1 MDSRPESAT
10 RPAPASQPEASAS
23 NPPAFAS
30 TRSGLDALDAPKV
43 DEQMSAEMDE
53 AMRSAMNAA
62 AAPAPASAG
71 QQQRG
76 GRDAHDSRSGSPAPI
91 RGPRVVQAGREMRT
105 GTVVSVGPTD
115 IFVEF
120 GPKDLGVVPRLQF
133 KETELPTVGQSLE
146 VVVDRRE
153 ADGLLACSRPGS
165 VQKADWETLQP
176 GQVVDAKVVGVN
188 KGGLELEV
196 AGHRAFMPAGQ
207 VSTEHIA
214 DLSVFIGEK
223 MACQVVRVDHSGR
236 GNIVLSRREVLV
248 RQRQE
253 EAEKLK
259 GKLEEG
265 QVIEG
270 TVRKIMPFGAFV
282 DLGGIDGLVH
292 VTDLTHDRAGHGEKF
307 VQRYVKEG
315 ERIKV
320 QVLKVDWD
328 NNRISLGRKQI
339 EADPFAT
346 AASEV
351 TEGAEVNGRITKI
364 AEFGAFVEIAPG
376 VEGLVH
382 ISELAWRR
390 VNKVE
395 EIVKPD
401 EIIKAKVLKVDPTS
415 RRISLSIKA
424 LLPQPE
430 ARPDPRAAERD
441 KRAAEILKE
450 TPELRRLREK
460 FGHKKLKG
468 GF

>member
-1 MDSRPESAT
+1 M
-10 RPAPASQPEASAS
+10 
-23 NPPAFAS
+23 
-30 TRSGLDALDAPKV
+30 DAPKV
-43 DEQMSAEMDE
+43 DEQMSAEMDQ
-53 AMRSAMNAA
+53 AMQAAMAA
-62 AAPAPASAG
+62 AEPEPAPAKKQSRENRPAAG
-71 QQQRG
+71 AG
-76 GRDAHDSRSGSPAPI
+76 GSPAPI

-115 IFVEF
+115 IFIEF
-120 GPKDLGVVPRLQF
+120 GPKDLGVIPRMQF
-133 KETELPTVGQSLE
+133 KEEELPAVKQQLE
-146 VVVDRRE
+146 VVVDHRE

-165 VQKADWETLQP
+165 VQKADWEMLEA
-176 GQVVDAKVVGVN
+176 GQIVDAKVVGVN

-196 AGHRAFMPAGQ
+196 ANHRAFMPAGQ
-207 VSTEHIA
+207 VSTDHIA
-214 DLSVFIGEK
+214 DLSVFVGEK
-223 MACQVVRVDHSGR
+223 MTCQVTRVDRSGR
-236 GNIVLSRREVLV
+236 GNIVLSRREVLMQE
-248 RQRQE
+248 RQNQ
-253 EAEKLK
+253 AEKLK
-259 GKLEEG
+259 GELQEG
-265 QVIEG
+265 QVLEG

-292 VTDLTHDRAGHGEKF
+292 TTDLTHDRAGHGEKF

-320 QVLKVDWD
+320 QVLKIDWE
-328 NNRISLGRKQI
+328 NKRISLGRKQI

-351 TEGAEVNGRITKI
+351 TEGAEVNGRVTKI
-364 AEFGAFVEIAPG
+364 AEFGAFIEIAPG

-395 EIVKPD
+395 DILKPD

-430 ARPDPRAAERD
+430 ARVDPRAAERD

-450 TPELRRLREK
+450 TPELRRLRAK
-460 FGHKKLKG
+460 FSGKQLKG